1 MKPPV
6 AGSYYRHQDGGYY
19 LVLNT
24 ARSSEDQSEQVVYL
38 HIWPFDLGVWVRPM
52 KEWAS
57 RFSQV
62 PESECALALAGDR
75 ATAQERVISAKAAR
89 RARQA

>member
-19 LVLNT
+19 LVLNI

-38 HIWPFDLGVWVRPM
+38 HIWPFDQGVWVRPL

-57 RFSQV
+57 RFTEV
-62 PESECALALAGDR
+62 TEAECALALGGDR
-75 ATAQERVISAKAAR
+75 ATAQERVTLAKATR
-89 RARQA
+89 RSR